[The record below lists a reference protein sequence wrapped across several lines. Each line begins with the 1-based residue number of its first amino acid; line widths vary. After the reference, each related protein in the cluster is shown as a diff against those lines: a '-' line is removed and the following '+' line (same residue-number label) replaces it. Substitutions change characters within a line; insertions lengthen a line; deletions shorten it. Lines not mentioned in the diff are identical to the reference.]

1 MAEYDFSNITS
12 GQALGNRATELEK
25 RIKGATRF
33 ASNVKDVR
41 QKESAQKKLTGFQ
54 NEREALF
61 RFGAGGNVSGLF
73 QDGKELTPDNRYMVD
88 RGGERV
94 AYNDTFGAPDGPVS
108 ITEPPAYS
116 VYNDPFYMQQLQ
128 QAQSAFNTDRTNAQA
143 SMDFQNIGT
152 NRQLAERP
160 ATAEDSRRRLA
171 GNFASRG
178 MGGGRAGALSRE
190 EAEMNAR
197 ELTSRTGLRE
207 QMAELNRQFTSNFGA
222 AGTDWLGTSRGASAQ
237 QGAINTALQ
246 NRLAGLTT
254 VGQ

>member
-1 MAEYDFSNITS
+1 MAVRFQIDKGGSTKATPKTTTAKNVTKSNAIKTAKSNVTNTAKRNPTKTS
-12 GQALGNRATELEK
+12 TPSA
-25 RIKGATRF
+25 IKGVPRNAT
-33 ASNVKDVR
+33 
-41 QKESAQKKLTGFQ
+41 
-54 NEREALF
+54 
-61 RFGAGGNVSGLF
+61 
-73 QDGKELTPDNRYMVD
+73 QDGTTYEPIKGVPRDALRDGTT
-88 RGGERV
+88 
-94 AYNDTFGAPDGPVS
+94 YNPVS
-108 ITEPPAYS
+108 IEPEVQSEAEPAYS